1 MKRLTYII
9 ALLSL
14 TLQVSAATWTTH
26 FAYNSV
32 DHIAAGGGVVYC
44 VSSGSLFSVD
54 VQSEKIRTYSNQDG
68 MHGTDIACICWLEP
82 VQSLMI
88 MYANGKMDLLSNG
101 QFHYI
106 PDLYNK
112 YTTFSKLCHSVIV
125 KDSLAFMAMD
135 YGIQTFHIRKR
146 EFVDTYLIGPEATEV
161 PVYSIA
167 LSKQTIYAAG
177 DSTLYAASFAD
188 NIVDYSYWAEIPLP
202 FNGHI
207 QQIAQ
212 ASGQLYM
219 LIDNTLYRRRGE
231 QWQKVD
237 NNSYS
242 ALNVVDGKIYPATY
256 PTVSYSG
263 LWMAAGANGVIRQM
277 ESGETVTYQMNGPLN
292 NKPYRLTYQ
301 QDQLFMLN
309 GGRWAVQSNNPGC
322 VMRYDG
328 SSWHNITQKEILN
341 AAGGSICID
350 FMNVAVDPNNSAHYF
365 VTSYGSGLY
374 EFLND
379 KCIKRWNTDNSI
391 LGSAAVENPA
401 RYTRTDGAIYDA
413 QGNLWVMNT
422 GNIEYNIVI
431 FTADNK
437 QIGMNVNQTDGS
449 RFIINTAGQFIFDN
463 CHPNYV
469 WALVPRGNET
479 EAGLALIDTKGT
491 IDKTDDDRSLIRIR
505 WTDQDGNSLT
515 RSAIY
520 AMRQDKQG
528 NIWLATNKGILI
540 IPASEDYFSSDRC
553 QVVHLTNSDYL
564 PIFDEERIN
573 DIVFDHLDR
582 PWIATQTAG
591 VYVLSPDA
599 ASVVEHF
606 TMENSAMP
614 SNTIMSLA
622 YDRAHKRMYVG
633 SALGLV
639 AYTDPTMD
647 INAQEQDY
655 SEPVDYGS
663 MMQWTTHFAYT
674 DIDDIQLTP
683 SHVYALS
690 EGSLCAIDKDD
701 ESLTYYSKLNGLN
714 GSSIHSIHYDTHTGT
729 LVIAYDDGMIDLL
742 DDKGNIRSVADL
754 YLKQLNT
761 SKQVQNLAFHDG
773 KAYMAMAFGI
783 VVMNIRKQEI
793 SDTYYIGNLGAE
805 LSVNAVTVI
814 GDSIFAAAD
823 NKLYRACLKDN
834 LVDYAKW
841 QSQSLSADITH
852 LDHLDGSLYML
863 MDSVI
868 YRDIQPVVSTDKFVN
883 LSICQGN
890 IIAQTADNRVFE
902 INASTPTEQPALAQ
916 YKPHCTIKEGNT
928 WWLGTNDGVLH
939 ISADNSV
946 QKYQPDGPSSNM
958 PFDMTTYGSRLWVV
972 PGGRWATEYK
982 RTAQVMYYNGSR
994 WDNLTYD
1001 AICRRMGATL
1011 SLTDIVHVAV
1021 DPADP
1026 EHFYAATYGTGVV
1039 EFLPDGSAKRYTY
1052 NNSPLS
1058 SATTGSNQYRY
1069 CRVDALTFDAD
1080 RNLWLTN
1087 MSDLATNVHIID
1099 PDHNWHSFNL
1109 YNGGQ
1114 RIVLNTVSKFLID
1127 NRDANYKW
1135 IACARDQAGLV
1146 LINDNGTPYNNY
1158 DDRVIF
1164 RSTFVDQDS
1173 KSITLARL
1181 GTIAQD
1187 HNGDMWLGT
1196 GEGILVIDAN
1206 TDLFRS
1212 NTCRRLKMSRHDGT
1226 SLADYL
1232 LGTEQINSIVFAGGN
1247 RIWIGTDASG
1257 VYLIHMVT
1265 KEGIYEPEIL
1275 AHFTTLNSPMPSDC
1289 VLSIA
1294 IDEKGEVYIGTAKGL
1309 VSYRGDATE
1318 PEQTFADAYVYPNP
1332 VRPNYEGVITVSGL
1346 MDNTTIY
1353 IADAAG
1359 NVVCRTHSNGG
1370 TAVWDGKTKSGK
1382 KAHSG
1387 VYTIYCNTADGR
1399 NYTTLKVLIIH

>member
-112 YTTFSKLCHSVIV
+112 YTTFSKLCHSVIL

-146 EFVDTYLIGPEATEV
+146 EFVDTYFIGPEATEI

-177 DSTLYAASFAD
+177 DSTLYAASFTD

-207 QQIAQ
+207 QQIAY

-237 NNSYS
+237 NNSYN
-242 ALNVVDGKIYPATY
+242 ALNVVDGKIYPASY

-309 GGRWAVQSNNPGC
+309 GGRWATQNKTPGC

-328 SSWHNITQKEILN
+328 KSWHNISQQEILK
-341 AAGGSICID
+341 AVGDECFD
-350 FMNVAVDPNNSAHYF
+350 FMNVAVDPNDPTHYF
-365 VTSYGSGLY
+365 VTSYGSGIY
-374 EFLND
+374 EFKND
-379 KCIKRWNTDNSI
+379 VCVKRWTTTNSI
-391 LGSAAVENPA
+391 LESAASNYK

-422 GNIEYNIVI
+422 GNITHNIVI

-591 VYVLSPDA
+591 IYVLSPDA

-614 SNTIMSLA
+614 FNTILSLA

-647 INAQEQDY
+647 VNAQEPDY

-761 SKQVQNLAFHDG
+761 SKQVQSLAFHDG

-841 QSQSLSADITH
+841 QSQSLSANITH
-852 LDHLDGSLYML
+852 LDHLNSSLYML

-868 YRDIQPVVSTDKFVN
+868 YRDMQPVVSSDKFVY

-902 INASTPTEQPALAQ
+902 INASTLTEQPALAQ
-916 YKPHCTIKEGNT
+916 YKPHCTIKEGST

-1309 VSYRGDATE
+1309 VSYHGDATE
-1318 PEQTFADAYVYPNP
+1318 PEHTFADAYVYPNP

-1359 NVVCRTHSNGG
+1359 NIVCRTHSNGG

-1399 NYTTLKVLIIH
+1399 NYTTLKVLVMH